1 MIPNI
6 TYEAICNV
14 GCVRSN
20 NEDMAYVAGT
30 ILRDGEIAGSVELSN
45 GVIAFSVAD
54 GMGGYEGGEIASE
67 IVIRSFAQFIKNL
80 MAEKVDNILTE
91 LKEWAISAN
100 KLILDSA
107 AIRTELAD
115 MGTTFIALIWIQE
128 KLWLINVGD
137 SRCYRYRQ
145 GVLKQLS
152 VDHSERIRTGNADI
166 PSNLI
171 YNYMGNHPTD
181 FISDVVSINPMEG
194 DIYLLCSDGLSDLV
208 DFDSIE
214 GSIESPKQLLQ
225 LALQAGGEDN
235 VTIISVFFPNESRSN
250 PF

>member
-1 MIPNI
+1 MITNM

-30 ILRDGEIAGSVELSN
+30 VLRDGELAGNVDLSD
-45 GVIAFSVAD
+45 GVVAFAVAD

-67 IVIRSFAQFIKNL
+67 IVTRSFAQFIKNL
-80 MAEKVDNILTE
+80 KAENGDNILTSI
-91 LKEWAISAN
+91 KDWAVSAN
-100 KLILDSA
+100 KLVLDSA
-107 AIRTELAD
+107 AIRTELAE
-115 MGTTFIALIWIQE
+115 MGTTFIALIWSHE
-128 KLWLINVGD
+128 KLWLVNVGD

-152 VDHSERIRTGNADI
+152 VDHSERNRTGNADI

-171 YNYMGNHPTD
+171 YNYMGNDPAD
-181 FISDVVSINPMEG
+181 FISDVASLKPMDG

-208 DFDSIE
+208 DFDNIE
-214 GSIESPKQLLQ
+214 GAISSPSKLLQ
-225 LALQAGGEDN
+225 LALQAGGKDN
-235 VTIISVFFPNESRSN
+235 VTIISVSVTKEPGSDV
-250 PF
+250 

>member
-6 TYEAICNV
+6 TYEAISNV

-30 ILRDGEIAGSVELSN
+30 VLRDGEVAGNVDPSDSVA
-45 GVIAFSVAD
+45 GFAVAD

-80 MAEKVDNILTE
+80 NHSKDDILTA
-91 LKEWAISAN
+91 LKEWAVSAN
-100 KLILDSA
+100 KLVLDSA
-107 AIRTELAD
+107 ALRTELEE
-115 MGTTFIALIWIQE
+115 MGTTFIALIWRNE
-128 KLWLINVGD
+128 NLWLINVGD

-152 VDHSERIRTGNADI
+152 VDHSERNRTGNADL

-171 YNYMGNHPTD
+171 YNYMGNHPDD
-181 FISDVVSINPMEG
+181 FISDVVSLKPMDG

-208 DFDSIE
+208 DFDNIE
-214 GSIESPKQLLQ
+214 EAIEYPHQLLQ
-225 LALQAGGEDN
+225 LALQAGGKDN
-235 VTIISVFFPNESRSN
+235 ITLISIKV
-250 PF
+250 

>member
-6 TYEAICNV
+6 TYEAISNL

-30 ILRDGEIAGSVELSN
+30 VLRDGEVAGNVDPSDSVA
-45 GVIAFSVAD
+45 GFAVAD

-80 MAEKVDNILTE
+80 NPSKDDILTA
-91 LKEWAISAN
+91 LKEWAVSAN
-100 KLILDSA
+100 KLVLDSA
-107 AIRTELAD
+107 ALRTELEE
-115 MGTTFIALIWIQE
+115 MGTTFIALIWRNE
-128 KLWLINVGD
+128 NLWLINVGD

-152 VDHSERIRTGNADI
+152 VDHSERNRTGNADL

-171 YNYMGNHPTD
+171 YNYMGNHPDD
-181 FISDVVSINPMEG
+181 FISDVVSLKPMDG

-208 DFDSIE
+208 DFDNIE
-214 GSIESPKQLLQ
+214 EAIEYPHQLLQ
-225 LALQAGGEDN
+225 LALQAGGYDN
-235 VTIISVFFPNESRSN
+235 VTLISIKV
-250 PF
+250 